1 MALPLQ
7 EIKQLRHRPN
17 HPARRPLQ
25 VRLSRADFHS
35 SCKSFFKVEFAS
47 QDITA
52 FGGLELIRRYFRLI
66 ELGRTVRSVFA
77 RYHIGGDYRAIDM
90 ILVIVVLI
98 LAGGRRLDHLNYL
111 CEDPLV
117 KRFCDLLRLPRERSV
132 ARWLKR
138 FGHKSLEAWVE
149 LNSQIVCAALEKEK
163 LGRLTLDIDGSVI
176 TTGASVAWAFR
187 GFNPHHRKHPSYYPI
202 LAHLAQTGHILRV
215 KNRPGNVHDSRGAV
229 VFLRDLIDDVR
240 IRLGRALP
248 LEFRM
253 DGAFFQREII
263 ALLER
268 KGAGYAI
275 KVPFFKWLGLL
286 PLIRERQRW
295 QALREG
301 LDCFELSLPIAAWE
315 KTLRV
320 VVYRKPVYHQT
331 KKNYQL
337 DLFDPDDGYFEYS
350 AVSTNLDLSAAAL
363 WDFMAGRGA
372 QEKTFAELKG
382 EWALDVVPTHH
393 YGANSAWQQIA
404 ILGHNLLRNFQLHTL
419 ATAKPRSRKQTY
431 RFFLQ
436 SLKTIRFKLIHQP
449 ARIIKPQ
456 GYQVLRFSVAPSV
469 QQLIKTIDQKLKAAA

>member
-1 MALPLQ
+1 
-7 EIKQLRHRPN
+7 
-17 HPARRPLQ
+17 
-25 VRLSRADFHS
+25 VRLSRTDFRAA
-35 SCKSFFKVEFAS
+35 CKSFFKIEFAS
-47 QDITA
+47 QEITA
-52 FGGLELIRRYFRLI
+52 FGGLELIGRYFRLMK
-66 ELGRTVRSVFA
+66 LHRRVQSVFA
-77 RYHIGGDYRAIDM
+77 RYGVGGDYRAIDM

-98 LAGGRRLDHLNYL
+98 LAGGRRLDHLNYF

-117 KRFCDLLRLPRERSV
+117 KRFCGLLRLPRERSV

-138 FGHKSLEAWVE
+138 FTHKSLEALVE
-149 LNSQIVCAALEKEK
+149 INSQMACEAVEKEK

-176 TTGASVAWAFR
+176 TTGASVGWAFR
-187 GFNPHHRKHPSYYPI
+187 GFNPHHRKDPSYYPI

-215 KNRPGNVHDSRGAV
+215 KNRPGNVHDSKGAPGFV
-229 VFLRDLIDDVR
+229 RDLIEDVR
-240 IRLGRALP
+240 MRLGRSLP

-263 ALLER
+263 ELLER
-268 KGAGYAI
+268 KTAGYAI

-286 PLIRERQRW
+286 PLIRQRQRW
-295 QALREG
+295 HGLREG
-301 LDCFELSLPIAAWE
+301 VGYFEVALDIAAWK

-320 VVYRKPVYHQT
+320 VIYRNPVHHQT

-350 AVSTNLDLSAAAL
+350 AVSTNLTLSAAAL

-382 EWALDVVPTHH
+382 EWAFDVVPTHH

-404 ILGHNLLRNFQLHTL
+404 ILGHNLLRNFQLQTL
-419 ATAKPRSRKQTY
+419 ATPKPRSRKRTY
-431 RFFLQ
+431 RYFLQ

-449 ARIIKPQ
+449 ARLVKPQ
-456 GYQVLRFSVAPSV
+456 GYSVLRFSVAPSA
-469 QQLIKTIDQKLKAAA
+469 QTLIQRIDQKLKSAA

>member
-1 MALPLQ
+1 
-7 EIKQLRHRPN
+7 
-17 HPARRPLQ
+17 

-35 SCKSFFKVEFAS
+35 ACKSFFKIEFAC

-52 FGGLELIRRYFRLI
+52 FGGLELIRRYFGLI
-66 ELGRTVRSVFA
+66 KLGRTVRSVFA
-77 RYHIGGDYRAIDM
+77 RYDLGGDYRAIDM
-90 ILVIVVLI
+90 ILVIIVLI
-98 LAGGRRLDHLNYL
+98 LVGGRRLDHLNYL

-117 KRFCDLLRLPRERSV
+117 KRFCGLLRLPRERSV

-138 FGHKSLEAWVE
+138 FTHKSLAALVE
-149 LNSQIVCAALEKEK
+149 INSQIVCAAIEKEK
-163 LGRLTLDIDGSVI
+163 LGRLSLDIDGSVI

-187 GFNPHHRKHPSYYPI
+187 GFNPHHRKDPSDYPI
-202 LAHLAQTGHILRV
+202 LAHLAQTGPILRM
-215 KNRPGNVHDSRGAV
+215 KNRPGNVHDSKGAAGFV
-229 VFLRDLIDDVR
+229 RDLIEDVQM
-240 IRLGRALP
+240 RLGRSLP

-253 DGAFFQREII
+253 DGAFFQQQII
-263 ALLER
+263 ELLER
-268 KGAGYAI
+268 RGAGYTI

-286 PLIRERQRW
+286 PMIRERQRW
-295 QALREG
+295 QALPQG
-301 LDCFELSLPIAAWE
+301 MGCFELLLPIAAWG

-320 VVYRKPVYHQT
+320 VVYRKPVHHET

-350 AVSTNLDLSAAAL
+350 AVSTNLTLSAAAL

-393 YGANSAWQQIA
+393 YGANSAWQQIS

-419 ATAKPRSRKQTY
+419 ANPKPKSRKRTF

-449 ARIIKPQ
+449 ARLVKPQ
-456 GYQVLRFSVAPSV
+456 GYSVLRFSVAPPV
-469 QQLIKTIDQKLKAAA
+469 QTLIQIDQKLKSAA

>member
-1 MALPLQ
+1 
-7 EIKQLRHRPN
+7 
-17 HPARRPLQ
+17 

-35 SCKSFFKVEFAS
+35 ACKSFFKIEFAS

-77 RYHIGGDYRAIDM
+77 RYDLGGDYRAIDM

-98 LAGGRRLDHLNYL
+98 LVGGRRLDHLNYL

-117 KRFCDLLRLPRERSV
+117 KRFCGLLRLPRERSV

-138 FGHKSLEAWVE
+138 FTHKSLQAWVE
-149 LNSQIVCAALEKEK
+149 INSQIVCAAIEKEK
-163 LGRLTLDIDGSVI
+163 LGRLTLDIDGSVV

-187 GFNPHHRKHPSYYPI
+187 GFNPHHRKDPSYYPI

-215 KNRPGNVHDSRGAV
+215 KNRPGNVHDSKGAV
-229 VFLRDLIDDVR
+229 AFLRALIEDVR
-240 IRLGRALP
+240 MRLGRALP

-253 DGAFFQREII
+253 DGAFFQRGVIE
-263 ALLER
+263 LLER
-268 KGAGYAI
+268 RKAGYAI

-286 PLIRERQRW
+286 PMIRERQRW

-301 LDCFELSLPIAAWE
+301 MGCFELALPIAVWE

-320 VVYRKPVYHQT
+320 VIYRKPVHHET

-350 AVSTNLDLSAAAL
+350 AVSTNLTLSAGAL

-393 YGANSAWQQIA
+393 YGANSAWQQIS

-419 ATAKPRSRKQTY
+419 ATPKPRSRKRTY

-436 SLKTIRFKLIHQP
+436 SLKTLRFKLIHQP
-449 ARIIKPQ
+449 ARLVKPQ
-456 GYQVLRFSVAPSV
+456 GYSVLRFSVAPPV
-469 QQLIKTIDQKLKAAA
+469 QTLIKMIDQKLNSAA

>member
-1 MALPLQ
+1 
-7 EIKQLRHRPN
+7 
-17 HPARRPLQ
+17 

-35 SCKSFFKVEFAS
+35 ACKGFFKIEFAS
-47 QDITA
+47 QDIPA
-52 FGGLELIRRYFRLI
+52 FGGLELIGRYFRLI
-66 ELGRTVRSVFA
+66 KLHRRVQSVFA
-77 RYHIGGDYRAIDM
+77 RYGVGGDYRAIDM

-98 LAGGRRLDHLNYL
+98 LVGGRRLDHLNYL

-117 KRFCDLLRLPRERSV
+117 KRFCGLLRLPRERSV

-138 FGHKSLEAWVE
+138 FTHKTLEALVE
-149 LNSQIVCAALEKEK
+149 LNSEIVCETILKER

-187 GFNPHHRKHPSYYPI
+187 GFNPHHRKDPSYYPI
-202 LAHLAQTGHILRV
+202 LAHLAQTGQILRV
-215 KNRPGNVHDSRGAV
+215 KNRPGNVHDSKGAV
-229 VFLRDLIDDVR
+229 AFVRDLIEDVR
-240 IRLGRALP
+240 RRLGRSLP

-253 DGAFFQREII
+253 DGAFFQREMIE
-263 ALLER
+263 LLER
-268 KGAGYAI
+268 KEARYAI

-286 PLIRERQRW
+286 ALIRERQHW

-301 LDCFELSLPIAAWE
+301 MGCFELSLNIAAWE

-320 VVYRKPVYHQT
+320 VVYRKPVHHET

-337 DLFDPDDGYFEYS
+337 DLFDPDDGYFEYC
-350 AVSTNLDLSAAAL
+350 AVSTNLTLSAGAL

-393 YGANSAWQQIA
+393 YGANSAWQQIS

-419 ATAKPRSRKQTY
+419 ATPKPRSRKRTF

-449 ARIIKPQ
+449 ARLVEPQ
-456 GYQVLRFSVAPSV
+456 GYSVLRFSVAPPV
-469 QQLIKTIDQKLKAAA
+469 QTLIQMIDQKLKSAA

>member
-1 MALPLQ
+1 M
-7 EIKQLRHRPN
+7 
-17 HPARRPLQ
+17 
-25 VRLSRADFHS
+25 RLSRADFHS
-35 SCKSFFKVEFAS
+35 ACKGFFKIEFAS

-52 FGGLELIRRYFRLI
+52 FGGLELIGRYFRLI
-66 ELGRTVRSVFA
+66 KLHRRVQSIFA
-77 RYHIGGDYRAIDM
+77 RYGVGGDYRAIDM

-98 LAGGRRLDHLNYL
+98 LVGGRRLDHLNYL

-117 KRFCDLLRLPRERSV
+117 KRFCGLLRLPRERSV

-138 FGHKSLEAWVE
+138 FTHKTLEALVE
-149 LNSQIVCAALEKEK
+149 LNSEIVCETILKER

-187 GFNPHHRKHPSYYPI
+187 GFNPHHRKDPSYYPI
-202 LAHLAQTGHILRV
+202 LAHLAQTGQILRV
-215 KNRPGNVHDSRGAV
+215 KNRPGNVHDSKGAV
-229 VFLRDLIDDVR
+229 AFVRDLIEDVR
-240 IRLGRALP
+240 RRLGRSLP

-253 DGAFFQREII
+253 DGAFFQREMIE
-263 ALLER
+263 LLER
-268 KGAGYAI
+268 KEARYAI

-286 PLIRERQRW
+286 ALIRERQHW

-301 LDCFELSLPIAAWE
+301 MGCFELSLNVAAWE

-320 VVYRKPVYHQT
+320 VVYRKPVHHET

-337 DLFDPDDGYFEYS
+337 DLFDPDDGYFEYC
-350 AVSTNLDLSAAAL
+350 AVSTNLTLSAGAL

-393 YGANSAWQQIA
+393 YGANSAWQQIS

-419 ATAKPRSRKQTY
+419 ATPKPRSRKRTF

-449 ARIIKPQ
+449 ARLVEPQ
-456 GYQVLRFSVAPSV
+456 NYSVLRFSVAPPV
-469 QQLIKTIDQKLKAAA
+469 QTLIQMIDQKLKSAA

>member
-7 EIKQLRHRPN
+7 EIRQLRHRPN

-25 VRLSRADFHS
+25 VRLSRTDFHCA
-35 SCKSFFKVEFAS
+35 CKSFFKIEFAS

-52 FGGLELIRRYFRLI
+52 FGGLELMRRYFRLI
-66 ELGRTVRSVFA
+66 KLGRTVRSVFA
-77 RYHIGGDYRAIDM
+77 RHDLGGDYRAIDM

-98 LAGGRRLDHLNYL
+98 LVGGRRLDHLNYL

-117 KRFCDLLRLPRERSV
+117 KRFCGLLRLPRERSV

-138 FGHKSLEAWVE
+138 FTHKSLKALVE
-149 LNSQIVCAALEKEK
+149 INSQIVCEAIEKEK

-176 TTGASVAWAFR
+176 TTGASVSWAFR
-187 GFNPHHRKHPSYYPI
+187 GFNPHHRKNPSYYPI

-215 KNRPGNVHDSRGAV
+215 KNRPGNVHDSKGAV
-229 VFLRDLIDDVR
+229 ALLRDLIDDVR

-263 ALLER
+263 ELLQR
-268 KGAGYAI
+268 TGSGYAI

-286 PLIRERQRW
+286 PIIRERQRW
-295 QALREG
+295 HVLTQG
-301 LDCFELSLPIAAWE
+301 MGYFELSLNIAAWE

-320 VVYRKPVYHQT
+320 VVYRKPVHHET

-350 AVSTNLDLSAAAL
+350 AVSTNLTLSAGAL

-393 YGANSAWQQIA
+393 YGANSAWQQIS
-404 ILGHNLLRNFQLHTL
+404 ILGHNLLRNFQLQTL
-419 ATAKPRSRKQTY
+419 ATQKPRSPKRTF

-449 ARIIKPQ
+449 ARIVNPQ
-456 GYQVLRFSVAPSV
+456 GYSVLRFSVAQPV
-469 QQLIKTIDQKLKAAA
+469 QQLIEMIDQKLKSAA

>member
-1 MALPLQ
+1 M
-7 EIKQLRHRPN
+7 
-17 HPARRPLQ
+17 
-25 VRLSRADFHS
+25 RLSRTDFHS
-35 SCKSFFKVEFAS
+35 VCKSFSKIEFAS

-66 ELGRTVRSVFA
+66 KLHRRVQAVFA
-77 RYHIGGDYRAIDM
+77 RYGIGGDYRAIDM

-98 LAGGRRLDHLNYL
+98 LVGGRRLDHLNYL

-117 KRFCDLLRLPRERSV
+117 KRFCGLLRLPRERSV

-138 FGHKSLEAWVE
+138 FTHKSLQALVE
-149 LNSQIVCAALEKEK
+149 LNSQMVCEAIEKEK
-163 LGRLTLDIDGSVI
+163 LGRLTLDIDGSVV
-176 TTGASVAWAFR
+176 TAGASVSWAFR
-187 GFNPHHRKHPSYYPI
+187 GFNPHRRKDSSYYPI

-215 KNRPGNVHDSRGAV
+215 KNRPGNVHDSKGAV
-229 VFLRDLIDDVR
+229 AFVRDLIDDVR
-240 IRLGRALP
+240 MRLGRVLP

-263 ALLER
+263 ELLER
-268 KGAGYAI
+268 KGVGYAI

-286 PLIRERQRW
+286 PVIRERQRW
-295 QALREG
+295 QALKEG
-301 LDCFELSLPIAAWE
+301 MGCFDLSLSITAWG

-320 VVYRKPVYHQT
+320 VVYRKPVHHET

-350 AVSTNLDLSAAAL
+350 AVSTNLTLSAAAL

-393 YGANSAWQQIA
+393 YGANSAWQQIS
-404 ILGHNLLRNFQLHTL
+404 ILGHNLLRNFQLQTL
-419 ATAKPRSRKQTY
+419 AIPKPRSRKRTF

-449 ARIIKPQ
+449 ARIVKPQ
-456 GYQVLRFSVAPSV
+456 GYSVLRFSVAPPV
-469 QQLIKTIDQKLKAAA
+469 QTLIQTIDQKLKSAA

>member
-1 MALPLQ
+1 
-7 EIKQLRHRPN
+7 
-17 HPARRPLQ
+17 

-35 SCKSFFKVEFAS
+35 ACKGFFKIEFAS

-52 FGGLELIRRYFRLI
+52 FGGLELIGRYFRLI
-66 ELGRTVRSVFA
+66 KLHRRVQSVFA
-77 RYHIGGDYRAIDM
+77 RYGVGGDYRAIDM

-98 LAGGRRLDHLNYL
+98 LVGSRKLDHLNYL

-117 KRFCDLLRLPRERSV
+117 KRFCGLLRLPRERCV

-138 FGHKSLEAWVE
+138 FTHKTLEALVE
-149 LNSQIVCAALEKEK
+149 LNSEIVCETILKER

-187 GFNPHHRKHPSYYPI
+187 GFNPHHRKDPSYYPI
-202 LAHLAQTGHILRV
+202 LAHLAQTGQILRV
-215 KNRPGNVHDSRGAV
+215 KNRPGNVHDSKGAV
-229 VFLRDLIDDVR
+229 AFVRDLIEDVR
-240 IRLGRALP
+240 RRLGRSLP

-253 DGAFFQREII
+253 DGAFFQREMIE
-263 ALLER
+263 LLER
-268 KGAGYAI
+268 KEARYAI

-286 PLIRERQRW
+286 ALIRERQHW

-301 LDCFELSLPIAAWE
+301 MGCFELSLNVAAWE

-320 VVYRKPVYHQT
+320 VVYRKPVHHET

-337 DLFDPDDGYFEYS
+337 DLFDPDDGYFEYC
-350 AVSTNLDLSAAAL
+350 AVSTNLTLSAGAL

-393 YGANSAWQQIA
+393 YGANSAWQQIS

-419 ATAKPRSRKQTY
+419 ATPKPRSRKRTF

-449 ARIIKPQ
+449 ARLVEPQ
-456 GYQVLRFSVAPSV
+456 GYSVLRFSVAPPV
-469 QQLIKTIDQKLKAAA
+469 QTLIQMIDQKLKSAA

>member
-1 MALPLQ
+1 
-7 EIKQLRHRPN
+7 
-17 HPARRPLQ
+17 
-25 VRLSRADFHS
+25 
-35 SCKSFFKVEFAS
+35 
-47 QDITA
+47 
-52 FGGLELIRRYFRLI
+52 
-66 ELGRTVRSVFA
+66 
-77 RYHIGGDYRAIDM
+77 
-90 ILVIVVLI
+90 
-98 LAGGRRLDHLNYL
+98 
-111 CEDPLV
+111 V
-117 KRFCDLLRLPRERSV
+117 KRFCGLLRLPRERSV

-138 FGHKSLEAWVE
+138 FTHKSLQALVE
-149 LNSQIVCAALEKEK
+149 LNSQMVCEAIEKEK
-163 LGRLTLDIDGSVI
+163 LGRLTLDIDGVV
-176 TTGASVAWAFR
+176 TAGASVSWAFR
-187 GFNPHHRKHPSYYPI
+187 GFNPHHRKDPSYYPI

-215 KNRPGNVHDSRGAV
+215 KNRPGNVHDSKGAV
-229 VFLRDLIDDVR
+229 TFVRDLIDDVR
-240 IRLGRALP
+240 MRLGRVLP

-263 ALLER
+263 ELLER

-286 PLIRERQRW
+286 PVIRERQRW

-301 LDCFELSLPIAAWE
+301 MGCFDLSLPIGAWE

-320 VVYRKPVYHQT
+320 VVYRKPVHHET

-350 AVSTNLDLSAAAL
+350 AVSTNLTLSAAAL

-393 YGANSAWQQIA
+393 YGANSAWQQIS
-404 ILGHNLLRNFQLHTL
+404 ILGHNLLRNFQLQTL
-419 ATAKPRSRKQTY
+419 AIPKPRSRKRTF

-449 ARIIKPQ
+449 ARIVKPQ
-456 GYQVLRFSVAPSV
+456 GYSVLRFSVAPPV
-469 QQLIKTIDQKLKAAA
+469 QTLIQMIDQKLKSAA

>member
-1 MALPLQ
+1 M
-7 EIKQLRHRPN
+7 
-17 HPARRPLQ
+17 
-25 VRLSRADFHS
+25 RLSRADFHS
-35 SCKSFFKVEFAS
+35 ACKGFFKIEFAS

-52 FGGLELIRRYFRLI
+52 FGGLELIGRYFRLI
-66 ELGRTVRSVFA
+66 KLHRRVQSIFA
-77 RYHIGGDYRAIDM
+77 RYGVGGDYRAIDM

-98 LAGGRRLDHLNYL
+98 LVGGRRLDHLNYL

-117 KRFCDLLRLPRERSV
+117 KRFCGLLRLPRERSV

-138 FGHKSLEAWVE
+138 FTHKTLEALVE
-149 LNSQIVCAALEKEK
+149 LNSEIVCETILKER

-187 GFNPHHRKHPSYYPI
+187 GFNPHHRKDPSYYPI
-202 LAHLAQTGHILRV
+202 LAHLAQTGQILRV
-215 KNRPGNVHDSRGAV
+215 KNRPGNVHDSKGAV
-229 VFLRDLIDDVR
+229 AFVRDLIEDVR
-240 IRLGRALP
+240 RRLGRSLP

-253 DGAFFQREII
+253 DGAFFQREMIE
-263 ALLER
+263 LLER
-268 KGAGYAI
+268 KEARYAI

-286 PLIRERQRW
+286 ALIRERQQW

-301 LDCFELSLPIAAWE
+301 MGCFELSLNVAAWE

-320 VVYRKPVYHQT
+320 VVYRKPVHHET

-337 DLFDPDDGYFEYS
+337 DLFDPDDGYFEYC
-350 AVSTNLDLSAAAL
+350 AVSTNLTLSAGAL

-393 YGANSAWQQIA
+393 YGANSAWQQIS

-419 ATAKPRSRKQTY
+419 ATPKPRSRKRTF

-449 ARIIKPQ
+449 ARLVEPQ
-456 GYQVLRFSVAPSV
+456 GYSVLRFSVAPPV
-469 QQLIKTIDQKLKAAA
+469 QTLIQMIDQKLKSAA